1 MQWERLS
8 GVGVGVA
15 RHGRQAEARG
25 WEVGCCGCLVFF
37 VRLRGAPVRYEVPFT
52 ACSDATGLNGC
63 TENEAV
69 VGLE

>member
-1 MQWERLS
+1 
-8 GVGVGVA
+8 
-15 RHGRQAEARG
+15 
-25 WEVGCCGCLVFF
+25 
-37 VRLRGAPVRYEVPFT
+37 VRYEVPFT